1 MAASE
6 RKKREYTQR
15 ESLIINTARKLL
27 LEVGYLDLNMDRIA
41 EVTEYSK
48 GTIYQHFSCKEE
60 ILVAMLIESAEKA
73 GKFLLRGSNL
83 KGKPRERMAAMA
95 LGYDL
100 FVGLNP
106 DHFKAQLLVQN
117 ESIMRKASPV
127 LQKKLEGCNQCNM
140 HLVSGVLRDAV
151 TEGHVQ
157 LKEGVTP
164 EEVTFGLWTGALG
177 AYVLMTSEVNLN
189 ALGVTDPRKAVWDN
203 MHALL
208 DGFGWRPL
216 SKELDYEQT
225 RSRILKEVFPQESTQ
240 GGMV

>member
-6 RKKREYTQR
+6 RKKREYAQR
-15 ESLIINTARKLL
+15 EDLIIHTARKLL
-27 LEVGYLDLNMDRIA
+27 LDVGYLDLNMDRIA

-60 ILVAMLIESAEKA
+60 ILVAMLSESAEKA
-73 GKFLLRGSNL
+73 GKFLLRGSDMR
-83 KGKPRERMAAMA
+83 GKPRERMAAMA
-95 LGYDL
+95 VGYDL

-117 ESIMRKASPV
+117 ESIMRKASPT
-127 LQKKLEGCNQCNM
+127 LQRKLEGCNQRNM
-140 HLVSGVLRDAV
+140 HIVSGVLRDAV
-151 TEGHVQ
+151 AEGHVK
-157 LKEGVTP
+157 LKEGVTA

-177 AYVLMTSEVNLN
+177 AYVLMSSEVNLN

-225 RSRILKEVFPQESTQ
+225 RGRILKEVFPQESAQ
-240 GGMV
+240 MGMV

>member
-117 ESIMRKASPV
+117 ESIMRKASPA
-127 LQKKLEGCNQCNM
+127 LQKKLEGCNQHNM
-140 HLVSGVLRDAV
+140 HIVSGVLRDAV

-240 GGMV
+240 AGMV

>member
-15 ESLIINTARKLL
+15 EGLIIETARKLL
-27 LEVGYLDLNMDRIA
+27 LDMGYLDLNMDRIA

-60 ILVAMLIESAEKA
+60 ILVAMLSESAEKA

-117 ESIMRKASPV
+117 ESIMRKASPA
-127 LQKKLEGCNQCNM
+127 LRKNLEECNQHNM
-140 HLVSGVLRDAV
+140 HIVSGVLRDAV
-151 TEGHVQ
+151 TEGHVK

-164 EEVTFGLWTGALG
+164 EEVAFGLWTGALG
-177 AYVLMTSEVNLN
+177 AYVLMSSEVNLL
-189 ALGVTDPRKAVWDN
+189 ALGITDPRKAVWEN

-225 RSRILKEVFPQESTQ
+225 RSRILQEVFPQESTQ
-240 GGMV
+240 LGMV

>member
-60 ILVAMLIESAEKA
+60 ILVAMLVESAEKA

-225 RSRILKEVFPQESTQ
+225 RTRILKEVFPQESTQ

>member
-1 MAASE
+1 MAVSE

-15 ESLIINTARKLL
+15 EGLIIDTARKLL

-60 ILVAMLIESAEKA
+60 ILVAMLSESAEKA

-117 ESIMRKASPV
+117 ESIMRKASPT
-127 LQKKLEGCNQCNM
+127 LQKKLEGCNQQNM
-140 HLVSGVLRDAV
+140 RIVSGVLRDAV
-151 TEGHVQ
+151 SEGHVQ

-164 EEVTFGLWTGALG
+164 EEVAFGLWTGALG
-177 AYVLMTSEVNLN
+177 AYVLMTSEVNLH
-189 ALGVTDPRKAVWDN
+189 ALGVTDPRKAVWEN

-208 DGFGWRPL
+208 DGFDWRPL
-216 SKELDYEQT
+216 SKELDYEKT
-225 RSRILKEVFPQESTQ
+225 RSRIFKEVFPQESTQ
-240 GGMV
+240 VGMA

>member
-1 MAASE
+1 MSASE
-6 RKKREYTQR
+6 RKKREYAQR
-15 ESLIINTARKLL
+15 EDLIIDTARKLL
-27 LEVGYLDLNMDRIA
+27 LDVGYLDLNMDRIA

-60 ILVAMLIESAEKA
+60 ILVAMLCESAEKA
-73 GKFLLRGSNL
+73 GKFLLRGSNF

-117 ESIMRKASPV
+117 ESIMRKASPTF
-127 LQKKLEGCNQCNM
+127 QKKLEGCNQHNM

-151 TEGHVQ
+151 KEGHVQ
-157 LKEGVTP
+157 LKVGVTP

-225 RSRILKEVFPQESTQ
+225 RRRILKEVFPKESTQ
-240 GGMV
+240 LGMA

>member
-1 MAASE
+1 MPSSE
-6 RKKREYTQR
+6 RKKREYAQR
-15 ESLIINTARKLL
+15 EDLIINTARKLL
-27 LEVGYLDLNMDRIA
+27 LDLGYLDLNMDRIA

-60 ILVAMLIESAEKA
+60 ILVAMQVESAKKA
-73 GKFLLRGSNL
+73 GKFLLRGANL
-83 KGKPRERMAAMA
+83 KGKPRERMASMA

-100 FVGLNP
+100 FVALNP

-117 ESIMRKASPV
+117 ESIMRKASPT
-127 LQKKLEGCNQCNM
+127 LQRKLEECNRHNM
-140 HLVSGVLRDAV
+140 TLVSGVLREAV

-157 LKEGVTP
+157 LKEGITA

-177 AYVLMTSEVNLN
+177 AYVLMSSEVNLN

-216 SKELDYEQT
+216 SQELDYNQT
-225 RSRILKEVFPQESTQ
+225 RNKILKEVFPKEAAQT
-240 GGMV
+240 GMT